1 MILSREYLDAA
12 LQAISHLIDA
22 LSNFKDGTFDETSHK
37 EFSLLREF
45 YTQYTYIYT
54 KNMEILDNALTPQ
67 IKLSLAPIQ
76 NKINN
81 FILQVNTNPNNMRLP
96 MYITSHEEEN
106 K

>member
-1 MILSREYLDAA
+1 MHFLILR
-12 LQAISHLIDA
+12 
-22 LSNFKDGTFDETSHK
+22 DGTFDETSHK
-37 EFSLLREF
+37 AFSLLREF

-67 IKLSLAPIQ
+67 IKSDLEPIQ
-76 NKINN
+76 NKINQ
-81 FILQVNTNPNNMRLP
+81 FILQVNTNPDNMRLP

>member
-1 MILSREYLDAA
+1 MILDKQYLSES

-22 LSNFKDGTFDETSHK
+22 FSHFKDGTFDETSHK
-37 EFSLLREF
+37 AFSLLREF

-67 IKLSLAPIQ
+67 IKSSLAPIQ

-96 MYITSHEEEN
+96 MHITSHEEEH